1 MNKLKYIVFIIIMS
15 LFVVSVKAQD
25 SLIIHVIGYFKDETF
40 RFYYDSL
47 IYTVKMENTS
57 KTVDPITGFT
67 FKIPLPANI
76 REGDIL
82 NLMVKRKSKY
92 GLFYR
97 DTKLYINYRN
107 LDYLVLVRD
116 FRQRDRYPLD
126 AFWTCVPSL
135 ININQKFWD
144 KKNRDFEKAILSIN
158 EEGSI
163 RLNQ

>member
-1 MNKLKYIVFIIIMS
+1 MS
-15 LFVVSVKAQD
+15 LIAVSVKAQD
-25 SLIIHVIGYFKDETF
+25 SLKIHGLGYFKDETF

-67 FKIPLPANI
+67 FKIPLPEDI

-82 NLMVKRKSKY
+82 NLVVKRKSKY

-97 DTKLYINYRN
+97 DIKLYFEYRN

-116 FRQRDRYPLD
+116 FRQRDRYPLC
-126 AFWTCVPSL
+126 AFWTCEPPL
-135 ININQKFWD
+135 DNINHKFWD

-158 EEGSI
+158 EEGTI
-163 RLNQ
+163 RVNK